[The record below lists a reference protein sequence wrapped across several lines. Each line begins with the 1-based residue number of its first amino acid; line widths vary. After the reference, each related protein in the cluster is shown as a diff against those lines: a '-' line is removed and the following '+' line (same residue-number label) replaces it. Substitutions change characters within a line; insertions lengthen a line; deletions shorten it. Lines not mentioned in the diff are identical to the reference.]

1 MSSVNCFRMII
12 EHGIAFLILIVV
24 LPLITVKM
32 RTTLQDTLLQLVFV
46 SHIQSIG
53 PFGLVLISLEYLRK
67 QFTKNNMQYG
77 LYFLL

>member
-1 MSSVNCFRMII
+1 MSSVNCFKIII

-46 SHIQSIG
+46 SHIQSLG

-67 QFTKNNMQYG
+67 QFTKNNMPYG